1 MKNSLLAL
9 ALAAA
14 TMPLTFAGQAAP
26 AAQTPSANPPAATST
41 KTHKTKK
48 AKVKKSHVKKNKG
61 TTGSTS
67 GTSK

>member
-14 TMPLTFAGQAAP
+14 TMPLTFAGQSAP
-26 AAQTPSANPPAATST
+26 QTPSANPPAATS

-48 AKVKKSHVKKNKG
+48 AKVKKSHVKKNKTNG
-61 TTGSTS
+61 TGSTS
-67 GTSK
+67 GSSK